1 MHQQCSSLNVESWHT
16 AQNAPCTIYMA
27 YKTFCGLT
35 QKQKLFIHIQTGG
48 SQKSCCSFQLFS
60 VQILGHIRHHQL
72 INILVGKCDIE
83 NRSGFPGV
91 RCMRVIVE
99 LKWDSFHHHSHC
111 HDADNHHDHCHDADN
126 IIMIIVVMLII
137 IMVIVTVE
145 NIIMDRSIENLMGR
159 EHPRSCCVRVK

>member
-1 MHQQCSSLNVESWHT
+1 MHYLQFTWHIKPFVGS
-16 AQNAPCTIYMA
+16 NRNRSYL
-27 YKTFCGLT
+27 YTFILVGAR
-35 QKQKLFIHIQTGG
+35 KVVAHFI
-48 SQKSCCSFQLFS
+48 QLFS
-60 VQILGHIRHHQL
+60 VQISGHIRHHQL

-137 IMVIVTVE
+137 IMVIVTVA